1 MSLIRRITATV
12 SSQVDR
18 AVSRVENH
26 DAIVEAALR
35 DTRQAASRARV
46 RLRRLQRDG
55 QRLQQRHDTLGAA
68 IEQWGERARAVA
80 ESDEEKALACVRR
93 RRDCEQQRANLAT
106 AIANHA
112 VLEKRMAE
120 QVRQIEGRIEE
131 VMRQRNAMRS
141 RQSVAEA
148 LRAVEHMD
156 DGTRVDLEE
165 TFDRWEIQLGESE
178 ILADAASPADVL
190 ESEFLAEE
198 DEASLRAEL
207 DVLLTTGK
215 EGSS

>member
-1 MSLIRRITATV
+1 MNLIRRITATV
-12 SSQVDR
+12 SSSVDR

-55 QRLQQRHDTLGAA
+55 ERLKQRHDALGVA
-68 IEQWGERARAVA
+68 IERWGERARAVA
-80 ESDEEKALACVRR
+80 AEDETKALACVRR
-93 RRDCEQQRANLAT
+93 RRDCEQQRTALAS
-106 AIANHA
+106 AIENHA

-120 QVRQIEGRIEE
+120 QVRQIDGRIEE
-131 VMRQRNAMRS
+131 VMRQRNEMRS
-141 RQSVAEA
+141 RQSVADA
-148 LRAVEHMD
+148 IRAVGHMD

-165 TFDRWEIQLGESE
+165 TFDRWEIQLGETE
-178 ILADAASPADVL
+178 ILSEAAAPVDVL

-198 DEASLRAEL
+198 DDAALRAEL
-207 DVLLTTGK
+207 ELLLSDDS
-215 EGSS
+215 EGQS

>member
-55 QRLQQRHDTLGAA
+55 QRLQQRHDALTAA
-68 IEQWGERARAVA
+68 IGQWGERARAVA
-80 ESDEEKALACVRR
+80 ESDEEKALACVKR
-93 RRDCEQQRANLAT
+93 RRDCEQQRTTLAA

-141 RQSVAEA
+141 RQSVADA

-156 DGTRVDLEE
+156 DGTRIDLEE

-178 ILADAASPADVL
+178 ILADAASPVDVL

-198 DEASLRAEL
+198 DDAALRAEL
-207 DVLLTTGK
+207 DALLATGK
-215 EGSS
+215 ERKS

>member
-1 MSLIRRITATV
+1 
-12 SSQVDR
+12 
-18 AVSRVENH
+18 
-26 DAIVEAALR
+26 
-35 DTRQAASRARV
+35 
-46 RLRRLQRDG
+46 
-55 QRLQQRHDTLGAA
+55 
-68 IEQWGERARAVA
+68 
-80 ESDEEKALACVRR
+80 
-93 RRDCEQQRANLAT
+93 
-106 AIANHA
+106 
-112 VLEKRMAE
+112 
-120 QVRQIEGRIEE
+120 
-131 VMRQRNAMRS
+131 MRQRNAMRS

>member
-12 SSQVDR
+12 SSHVDR

-46 RLRRLQRDG
+46 RLKRLQRDG
-55 QRLQQRHDTLGAA
+55 ARLQQRHDALGTA
-68 IEQWGERARAVA
+68 IERWSERARAVA
-80 ESDEEKALACVRR
+80 SDDEAKALACVRR
-93 RRDCEQQRANLAT
+93 RRDCEQQRAALAT

-112 VLEKRMAE
+112 ALEQRMAE
-120 QVRQIEGRIEE
+120 QVRQIEGRVEE
-131 VMRQRNAMRS
+131 VMRQRNEMRS
-141 RQSVAEA
+141 RQSVVEA

-156 DGTRVDLEE
+156 DGTRIDLEE

-178 ILADAASPADVL
+178 ILADATSPVDVL

-198 DEASLRAEL
+198 DNAALRAEL
-207 DVLLTTGK
+207 EILLAGST
-215 EGSS
+215 EGTS